1 MNKIGLIVDEGA
13 DLTPEIIEKYQI
25 AVVPLK
31 VEWPPEIMELP
42 GESIFHKMQE
52 ADKRGVKIFCKTS
65 QPSPKDFLDIF
76 KVQLEKFDNL
86 ICTTVTSKLSGTYN
100 SAIQAINFLPEEQ
113 KNNVFVIDSLSA
125 ICGEGLLALKAAEL
139 INGGNDIKAIVKE
152 LKEMPSR
159 IHLYAI
165 LEDPKWLEH
174 AGRISPMVANW
185 IRKAAGFGVRPIL
198 GFKEGT
204 LKPIGVKT
212 GVKDVSEA
220 LFQELESKTKKPRQE
235 GKKIKVFISHIIN
248 LEGAKKLEKLI
259 KENLNN
265 TEIVLISLVDYI
277 VGSIAGPGLVG
288 LAWYAE

>member
-1 MNKIGLIVDEGA
+1 MSKIGLIIDEGA

-31 VEWPPEIMELP
+31 VEWPSEIMELS
-42 GESIFHKMQE
+42 GENIFHKMRE
-52 ADKRGVKIFCKTS
+52 ADKRGIKIFCKTS

-76 KVQLEKFDNL
+76 KTQLDKFDKV
-86 ICTTVTSKLSGTYN
+86 IYISITSKLSGTYN

-113 KNNVFVIDSLSA
+113 KNNVFVIDSLNA

-139 INGGNDIKAIVKE
+139 INKSDDIEAIVKE
-152 LKEMPSR
+152 LRETPVQ

-165 LEDPKWLEH
+165 LEDPKWLEY
-174 AGRISPMVANW
+174 AGRLSPTSANW
-185 IRKAAGFGVRPIL
+185 VRRAAGFGIRPIL
-198 GFKEGT
+198 GFKEGI

-212 GVKDVSEA
+212 GVKDIPEA
-220 LFQELESKTKKPRQE
+220 LFQELESKTKKSRQE

-265 TEIVLISLVDYI
+265 SEVVLISSVDYI
-277 VGSIAGPGLVG
+277 VGSIVGPGLVG

>member
-1 MNKIGLIVDEGA
+1 MNKIGLIIDEGA

-31 VEWPPEIMELP
+31 VEWPPEIMELS
-42 GESIFHKMQE
+42 GENIFHKMRE
-52 ADKRGVKIFCKTS
+52 ADKKGIKIFCKTS

-76 KVQLEKFDNL
+76 KTQLDRFDKV
-86 ICTTVTSKLSGTYN
+86 IYISITSKLSGTYN
-100 SAIQAINFLPEEQ
+100 SAIQAINFLSEEQ
-113 KNNVFVIDSLSA
+113 KNNVFVIDSLNA

-139 INGGNDIKAIVKE
+139 INKSDDIEAIVKE
-152 LKEMPSR
+152 LKETPAQ

-165 LEDPKWLEH
+165 LEDPKWLEY
-174 AGRISPMVANW
+174 AGRLSPTLANW
-185 IRKAAGFGVRPIL
+185 VRRAAGFGVRPIL
-198 GFKEGT
+198 GFKEGV

-212 GVKDVSEA
+212 GVKDISEA

-265 TEIVLISLVDYI
+265 SEVVLISSVDYI
-277 VGSIAGPGLVG
+277 VGSIAGPGLIG